1 MEEINKII
9 GKNLS
14 VLRKQAKLTQL
25 ELAEKFNYSDKSI
38 SKWEAGD
45 SMPSVE
51 VLKNLADFYGVS
63 MDYLMQE
70 THEEIETSISNDK
83 DIKQKTKKEKIKR
96 PKVYST
102 KLMIVLL
109 SVCAVW
115 LVATTV
121 FVCLQIFAKI
131 NYSLCFIWALPAS
144 FVVLVVF
151 NSIWGHFRYLFPI
164 LTLLLWTLIASIHIQ
179 LLTIVNAWQIYLVGI
194 PLQIGI
200 ILWAC
205 LVKRPKEY
213 IQKQRDERKQR
224 KAQNSTDINNS
235 NENPQV

>member
-1 MEEINKII
+1 MEDINKII

-14 VLRKQAKLTQL
+14 NLRKQAKLTQM

-45 SMPSVE
+45 SMPSIE
-51 VLKNLADFYGVS
+51 VLKNLADFYNVS

-70 THEEIETSISNDK
+70 VHEGNENSSNNK
-83 DIKQKTKKEKIKR
+83 SEQVKKEKVKK

-102 KLMIVLL
+102 KLMIILL

-115 LVATTV
+115 LVATTI
-121 FVCLQIFAKI
+121 FVCMQIFAKI
-131 NYSLCFIWALPAS
+131 NYALCFIWAIPATC
-144 FVVLVVF
+144 VVLVVF

-164 LTLLLWTLIASIHIQ
+164 LTVLLWSLIASTHIQ
-179 LLTIVNAWQIYLVGI
+179 LLTLINAWPIYFVGI

-205 LVKRPKEY
+205 MVKRPKDY
-213 IQKQRDERKQR
+213 IRKQR
-224 KAQNSTDINNS
+224 EERREKKLQKSTDNSSENN
-235 NENPQV
+235 